1 MSTELKSNVED
12 IAQTR
17 FFGGVDKGVCVQL
30 TQPRSKTTLS
40 PKLDI
45 TDEMWTCVQLTKEQA
60 RALAH
65 DLLAFADGKS
75 KPKSLWEED
84 A

>member
-30 TQPRSKTTLS
+30 TQPRSETSLPS
-40 PKLDI
+40 KLDV
-45 TDEMWTCVQLTKEQA
+45 TDEIWTCLQLTKEQA
-60 RALAH
+60 RVLAH
-65 DLLAFADGKS
+65 DLLAFADGR
-75 KPKSLWEED
+75 EEN
-84 A
+84 APLK

>member
-17 FFGGVDKGVCVQL
+17 FFGGVNRGVCVQL
-30 TQPRSKTTLS
+30 TQPRSKTSLPS
-40 PKLDI
+40 KLNFG
-45 TDEMWTCVQLTKEQA
+45 DEMWCSLQLTKEQA

-65 DLLAFADGKS
+65 DLLAFADGK
-75 KPKSLWEED
+75 EED
-84 A
+84 APLK

>member
-30 TQPRSKTTLS
+30 TQPRSETSLPS
-40 PKLDI
+40 KLDV
-45 TDEMWTCVQLTKEQA
+45 TDEIWTCLQLTKEQA
-60 RALAH
+60 KALAH
-65 DLLAFADGKS
+65 DLLAFADGR
-75 KPKSLWEED
+75 EEN
-84 A
+84 APLK

>member
-30 TQPRSKTTLS
+30 TQPRSETSLLS
-40 PKLDI
+40 KLDV
-45 TDEMWTCVQLTKEQA
+45 TDEIWTCLQLTKEQA

-65 DLLAFADGKS
+65 DLLAFADGR
-75 KPKSLWEED
+75 EEN
-84 A
+84 APLK

>member
-40 PKLDI
+40 PKLNI
-45 TDEMWTCVQLTKEQA
+45 TDEMWTCLQLTKEQA
-60 RALAH
+60 RALAY
-65 DLLAFADGKS
+65 DLLAFADGK
-75 KPKSLWEED
+75 EED
-84 A
+84 APLT

>member
-12 IAQTR
+12 IDQTR

-45 TDEMWTCVQLTKEQA
+45 TDEMWTCLQLTKEQA

-65 DLLAFADGKS
+65 DLLAFADGK
-75 KPKSLWEED
+75 EES
-84 A
+84 APLE